1 MEQTRYPVAR
11 QPAGG
16 RGARERILRA
26 AGELFY
32 RNGINSTGM
41 EQLTAVAHV
50 SKRSFYQHFTGKDE
64 LIQRYL
70 ERWEGNPRLTPTLLA
85 RTDLTP
91 RERLLA
97 AFDEPAGG
105 PRPRGCPFHNA
116 AVELP
121 AEDAPSEPAVHR
133 YKEAVRAGLVEVA
146 GQTGARDPEALGGQL
161 AVLLEGAGALATSVG
176 HAGPYRDAQA
186 AAAALITA
194 QCGPA

>member
-1 MEQTRYPVAR
+1 MDQTRYEVPR

-16 RGARERILRA
+16 RGARERILLA

-32 RNGINSTGM
+32 RHGINSTGM

-50 SKRSFYQHFTGKDE
+50 SKRSFYQHFTGKDQ
-64 LIQRYL
+64 LIERYL
-70 ERWEGNPRLTPTLLA
+70 QRWEEDPRLTPARLD

-91 RERLLA
+91 RERLLS
-97 AFDEPAGG
+97 AFDEPAEVAA
-105 PRPRGCPFHNA
+105 PRGCPFHNA

-121 AEDAPSEPAVHR
+121 AEDAPSVPAVHR
-133 YKEAVRAGLVEVA
+133 YKALVRTRLAEVA
-146 GQTGARDPEALGGQL
+146 EQAGARDPEALGGQL
-161 AVLLEGAGALATSVG
+161 AVLLEGVGALATSVG
-176 HAGPYRDAQA
+176 HTGPYRDAQA